1 MVNSTLQCMLPCQ
14 RGGESGEK
22 RHRDQKEEK
31 LVNPEDL
38 VPFLDGAAFIDVF
51 VAVDLGF

>member
-1 MVNSTLQCMLPCQ
+1 MLPCQ